1 MRKISLAL
9 TLLLATVSVA
19 QAQQTRN
26 DSINFLFRQLSAN
39 LEQIRRMEAQRRAD
53 SIRIAELQ
61 KNVSDQASNFNSSV
75 SAVDMRVRE
84 FDQRMK
90 ITDRDRYAIISKNLV
105 NSVELFDMLN
115 QRLNI
120 LEAINQIEDYQN
132 ILVSLNNPAN
142 EDLGFSYN
150 KKVALMVDQYIAANT
165 KRDRPK
171 ILEAAKVV
179 LESPVMKTIGG
190 PIAAPVMGVSNALL
204 GFATSLFANRSDVSQ
219 ENLVKFRDEL
229 NKFTQY
235 YIRLNDVNRA
245 FAQNVNNYQVQ
256 TANLQ
261 TKLKDFVVQN
271 IQATGTKLDPN
282 EEKRAGSSSAYL
294 TSLFNTYNANT
305 IRNYLASLERGA
317 IENGQV
323 NYNKLV
329 RSGNLVDMNK
339 RVSEVIFLYKE
350 FEYLYSQYITMLEKN
365 NREMTL
371 VLQEVSANRLS
382 DDNNKVKAQ
391 MDRLEKEKN
400 AAIDA
405 INKAINL
412 PRLKAVVDQLD
423 TFYPSL

>member
-1 MRKISLAL
+1 M
-9 TLLLATVSVA
+9 LLATVSVA

-39 LEQIRRMEAQRRAD
+39 MDQIRRMEAQRRAD
-53 SIRIAELQ
+53 STRIAELQ
-61 KNVSDQASNFNSSV
+61 KTLSDQASNLNSSV

-179 LESPVMKTIGG
+179 LESPVMRTLGG
-190 PIAAPVMGVSNALL
+190 PVAAPVMGVSNALL

-282 EEKRAGSSSAYL
+282 EEKRAGSASAYL
-294 TSLFNTYNANT
+294 TTLLNSYNANT

-400 AAIDA
+400 SAIDA

>member
-1 MRKISLAL
+1 M
-9 TLLLATVSVA
+9 LLATVSVA

-39 LEQIRRMEAQRRAD
+39 MDQIRRMEAQRRAD
-53 SIRIAELQ
+53 STRIAELQ
-61 KNVSDQASNFNSSV
+61 KSLSDQTSNFNSSV

-179 LESPVMKTIGG
+179 LESPVMKTLGG

-282 EEKRAGSSSAYL
+282 EEKRAGSASAYL
-294 TSLFNTYNANT
+294 TSLFNSYNANT

-400 AAIDA
+400 SAIDA

>member
-1 MRKISLAL
+1 M
-9 TLLLATVSVA
+9 LLATVSVA

-39 LEQIRRMEAQRRAD
+39 MDQIRRMEAQRRAD
-53 SIRIAELQ
+53 STRIAELQ
-61 KNVSDQASNFNSSV
+61 KTLSDQTSNFNSSV

-171 ILEAAKVV
+171 ILEAARVV

-204 GFATSLFANRSDVSQ
+204 GFATSLFANRTDVSQ

-261 TKLKDFVVQN
+261 AKLKDFVVQN

-282 EEKRAGSSSAYL
+282 EEKRAGSASAYL
-294 TSLFNTYNANT
+294 TSLLNSYNANT

-391 MDRLEKEKN
+391 MDLLEKEKN
-400 AAIDA
+400 SAIDA